1 MLSNI
6 EINVLTR
13 VLNYFYDRRTTFQI
27 LFLLICNFMVFS
39 PADSTAEHAKA
50 TKHHTKHILLYINKK
65 YKPHTVTA
73 RFNKLINIRR
83 FIYCLRID

>member
-13 VLNYFYDRRTTFQI
+13 VLNYFYDHRTAFYI

-39 PADSTAEHAKA
+39 PVDSTAEHAKA
-50 TKHHTKHILLYINKK
+50 MKYSTTRIKHNAKHIRRQHIYYYAKK
-65 YKPHTVTA
+65 
-73 RFNKLINIRR
+73 
-83 FIYCLRID
+83 